1 MSGHD
6 GLTADEAAALLRWYL
21 LAGVDEAIGEV
32 AVDRYRAAARPA
44 AAAAPPPPSRPSS
57 VAAAP
62 PTVAPPRVT
71 PPPSPAPG
79 LASTPAVLQSA
90 RDLAA
95 AARDLTELAEAL
107 AAFDG
112 CPLKKTAT
120 NLVFGDGNPAA
131 RVMLVGEAPGA
142 DEDRAGKPFVGVS
155 GQLLD
160 RMLGWIGLDRT
171 SVYITNVIYWRPPGN
186 RAPTPAEL
194 VACQPFVER
203 HVELVAPAV
212 MVAVGG
218 AAAKM
223 LLQRND
229 GITRLRGRW
238 HLYESAGTRGPIPLM
253 PLYHPAYLLRQ
264 PAQKRDAWRDLLTL
278 RAKLDSLGLHKI

>member
-1 MSGHD
+1 MSGQD

-32 AVDRYRAAARPA
+32 AVDRYRAASRPA
-44 AAAAPPPPSRPSS
+44 AAAPAPSPPPSPAPAAAAPPPPRL
-57 VAAAP
+57 AQ
-62 PTVAPPRVT
+62 
-71 PPPSPAPG
+71 G
-79 LASTPAVLQSA
+79 LASAPAVLQSA
-90 RDLAA
+90 RELAA

-107 AAFDG
+107 AAFEG

-131 RVMLVGEAPGA
+131 RVMLIGEAPGA

-186 RAPTPAEL
+186 RAPTAAEL

-218 AAAKM
+218 AAAKQ

-238 HLYESAGTRGPIPLM
+238 HLYESPGTRGAIPLM

-278 RAKLDSLGLHKI
+278 RAKLDSLDLLKI

>member
-1 MSGHD
+1 MSGQD

-44 AAAAPPPPSRPSS
+44 AATAPPPPPRPSPI
-57 VAAAP
+57 ATPAP
-62 PTVAPPRVT
+62 PVAPPPR
-71 PPPSPAPG
+71 PAPG
-79 LASTPAVLQSA
+79 LASAPSVLQSA
-90 RDLAA
+90 RELAA

-142 DEDRAGKPFVGVS
+142 DEDRAGRPFVGVS

-171 SVYITNVIYWRPPGN
+171 SVYIANVVYWRPPGN
-186 RAPTPAEL
+186 RQPTAAEL

-203 HVELVAPAV
+203 QIELVAPAV
-212 MVAVGG
+212 LVAVGA
-218 AAAKM
+218 AAAKA
-223 LLQRND
+223 LLQVND
-229 GITRLRGRW
+229 GIIKLRGRW
-238 HLYESAGTRGPIPLM
+238 RSYESARLAAAIPLL

-264 PAQKRDAWRDLLTL
+264 PAQKRDAWRDLLAL
-278 RAKLDSLGLHKI
+278 RAKLDSLGL

>member
-6 GLTADEAAALLRWYL
+6 GLTADQAAALLRWYV

-32 AVDRYRAAARPA
+32 AVDRYRAASRPA
-44 AAAAPPPPSRPSS
+44 PAAPLPPPPAAPPPR
-57 VAAAP
+57 
-62 PTVAPPRVT
+62 
-71 PPPSPAPG
+71 PAPA
-79 LASTPAVLQSA
+79 LASAPAVLQSA

-107 AAFDG
+107 AAFEG

-131 RVMLVGEAPGA
+131 RVMLIGEAPGA

-186 RAPTPAEL
+186 RAPTAAEL

-212 MVAVGG
+212 IVAVGG
-218 AAAKM
+218 AAAKQ

-238 HLYESAGTRGPIPLM
+238 HLYESAGTRGAIPLM

-278 RAKLDSLGLHKI
+278 RAKLDSLGFIKM